1 MKSLMTLVLFLTI
14 SAASY
19 AQGIEFV
26 HVKWQEAM
34 EMAKEENK
42 LMFVDSY
49 AEWCGPCKRMAKN
62 EFVKADVGEIYN
74 DNFVNL
80 KLDMESKNGRTFD
93 SKYPVSAYPTMFFLD
108 GEGNVVK
115 KVRGGQKGEQLIA
128 MAKAAIKSYDS
139 SGKFA
144 EKYDEGD
151 RSYETV
157 YQYVE
162 ALNKSQKPSLK
173 ISNDYLKS
181 NPEISEEQKLKFYH
195 IATVDADSK
204 IFEKMVANKSAL
216 IAVIGEEAFD
226 KKVKTACTN
235 TVEKAVEYEMED
247 LLIEAIEKSKALTDG
262 ADAFQLESKMTYGR
276 AMKDLPMYKKAAKSL
291 SKIYLKRD
299 IEKINDV
306 IIEMHSTFGDDMDM
320 IKMSG
325 DIAKKYH
332 KKSKSVKSALAYAKS
347 SLLLNDLD
355 KAKDILTDAIETA
368 KKKGENTKTLAM
380 MVKVIEQKM
389 KA

>member
-1 MKSLMTLVLFLTI
+1 MSSFG
-14 SAASY
+14 
-19 AQGIEFV
+19 QGIEFV

-34 EMAKEENK
+34 EMAKEQNK

-49 AEWCGPCKRMAKN
+49 AEWCGPCKRMAKT

-108 GEGNVVK
+108 GDGNVVK

-144 EKYDEGD
+144 VKYDEGD

-181 NPEISEEQKLKFYH
+181 NPEITEEQRLKFYH
-195 IATVDADSK
+195 IAVVDADSK
-204 IFEKMVANKSAL
+204 IFEKMVENKSAL
-216 IAVIGEEAFD
+216 IKVIGEEAFN

-235 TVEKAVEYEMED
+235 TVEKAVEYEMKD
-247 LLIEAIEKSKALTDG
+247 LLVEAVEKSSALTSG
-262 ADAFQLESKMTYGR
+262 ADAFKLESKMTYGR
-276 AMKDLPMYKKAAKSL
+276 AMKDLDMYKKSAKSL
-291 SKIYLKRD
+291 TKIYLKND
-299 IEKINDV
+299 VEKINDV
-306 IIEMHSTFGDDMDM
+306 VLEMHSAFSGDMDM

-347 SLLLNDLD
+347 TLLLNDLD
-355 KAKDILTDAIETA
+355 KAKKILTDAMETA